1 MTNVVEL
8 EGPIHGLEALA
19 LDGAREDDGGEQQR

>member
-8 EGPIHGLEALA
+8 EDPIHGFEALA
-19 LDGAREDDGGEQQR
+19 LDGAREDDGGEKER